1 MNIDEY
7 YTTHCV
13 RCFMVVT
20 ADWDCSGHDMFC
32 ILCEIEMDPA
42 SYIPTPSFDS
52 DQEAEYDEYVLL
64 SMGIY

>member
-42 SYIPTPSFDS
+42 SYNPTPSFDS